1 MPRTRDPIDK
11 VVGRNV
17 RVYRLAK
24 GLSQTAL
31 ANQLGI
37 AFQQVQKYESG
48 ANRIGSGRLLRI
60 AQILDVG
67 IGAFFEGS
75 GARQKTSVASP
86 YDELANPYSLR
97 LIQAF
102 SEIDNQRVRR
112 SLVEFVETMAKA
124 K

>member
-1 MPRTRDPIDK
+1 MPRTIDAVDK

-31 ANQLGI
+31 GAELGVT
-37 AFQQVQKYESG
+37 FQQVQKYESG
-48 ANRIGSGRLLRI
+48 ANRIGSGRLHRI

-67 IGAFFEGS
+67 IGALFEGS
-75 GARQKTSVASP
+75 GVREKASTATL
-86 YDELANPYSLR
+86 YEELANPYSLR